1 MKSTATFVVRTI
13 VALGLGMWVISRW
26 GRYENVWHLETLLDD
41 WLVWPGIGRTVLESI
56 PLGPVINLMPFLA
69 AGAVTGLAFNKLKP
83 VYVGMVLA
91 AWSFFL
97 GDGHVVWMRRS
108 GLTYTFYCDLCSGPS
123 WRAVLISMVV
133 VLAATAAGYRIV
145 QVSTANHAEKPDAN

>member
-1 MKSTATFVVRTI
+1 
-13 VALGLGMWVISRW
+13 
-26 GRYENVWHLETLLDD
+26 
-41 WLVWPGIGRTVLESI
+41 
-56 PLGPVINLMPFLA
+56 MPFLA

>member
-1 MKSTATFVVRTI
+1 MKSIATFVVRTI

-83 VYVGMVLA
+83 VYVGLALA
-91 AWSFFL
+91 AWSFFI
-97 GDGHVVWMRRS
+97 GDGEVVWMRRF
-108 GLTYTFYCDLCSGPS
+108 GLTYTDCITCQAS

-133 VLAATAAGYRIV
+133 VFAATAVGYRIV
-145 QVSTANHAEKPDAN
+145 QSSTAKN